1 VFDSERDGVQTAAV
15 PDDEIP
21 LRAFAHPLRLQI
33 LSLLTGSAMSAAEV
47 AREIGGTQANA
58 SYHLRQLYD
67 AGLLDVAEEVS
78 VRGGR
83 AKRYRHDPSVGSR
96 LSGPGTSERLALA
109 AALSEELRRRT
120 LLRDTGRPAPMTDA
134 ELWVDPDLWRD
145 ICDRVTTAMT
155 ELHDAAR
162 PPRSPGTVRTS
173 TTVSMFTM
181 LSSSDPASPDT
192 SSGEP
197 S

>member
-1 VFDSERDGVQTAAV
+1 MPEHEV
-15 PDDEIP
+15 P

-33 LSLLTGSAMSAAEV
+33 LSLLTGTPMSAAEV

-78 VRGGR
+78 VRGGQ
-83 AKRYRHDPSVGSR
+83 AKRYRHNPSTGNR
-96 LSGPGTSERLALA
+96 LSGPDTSDRLALA

-120 LLRDTGRPAPMTDA
+120 LLRDTGPAPMTDA
-134 ELWVDPDLWRD
+134 ELWVDPELWRD
-145 ICDRVTTAMT
+145 ICDRVTVAMT

-162 PPRSPGTVRTS
+162 PPRTPGTVRTS

-181 LSSSDPASPDT
+181 VPGAAPTEDPS
-192 SSGEP
+192 
-197 S
+197 

>member
-1 VFDSERDGVQTAAV
+1 MPEH
-15 PDDEIP
+15 EIP

-33 LSLLTGSAMSAAEV
+33 LSLLTGAPMSAAEV
-47 AREIGGTQANA
+47 ARELGGTQANA

-67 AGLLDVAEEVS
+67 ARLLDVAEEVS

-83 AKRYRHDPSVGSR
+83 AKRYRHNPSTGNR
-96 LSGPGTSERLALA
+96 LSGPEPSDRLAMA

-120 LLRDTGRPAPMTDA
+120 MLRDAGRPAPMTDA

-145 ICDRVTTAMT
+145 ICDRVTLAMT

-162 PPRSPGTVRTS
+162 PPRTPGTVRTS

-181 LSSSDPASPDT
+181 VPSPDPSSQDPA
-192 SSGEP
+192 
-197 S
+197 